1 MIADYTAFSQDA
13 ISVSQVG
20 AQESGWAALAA
31 RLMFS
36 GTIGGGYKVHY
47 LIAGE
52 YKGFESNPDTQWNIT
67 DVSFTFPIRG
77 PSTKLTVGKTRNVA
91 YEMVGDAA
99 SLRHQERVLTPS
111 SRAIRARSS
120 M

>member
-77 PSTKLTVGKTRNVA
+77 PSTKLTVGKTK
-91 YEMVGDAA
+91 E
-99 SLRHQERVLTPS
+99 T
-111 SRAIRARSS
+111 SR
-120 M
+120 MKW